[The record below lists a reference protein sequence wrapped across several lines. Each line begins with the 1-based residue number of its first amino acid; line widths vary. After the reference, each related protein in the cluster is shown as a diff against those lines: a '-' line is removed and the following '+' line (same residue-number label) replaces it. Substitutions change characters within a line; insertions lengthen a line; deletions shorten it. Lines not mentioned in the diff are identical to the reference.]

1 MAVVLQVAILKKGTG
16 LSPKCS
22 VLNFNTK
29 DGRSTKRLKGKG
41 HPRTAH
47 EGLE

>member
-16 LSPKCS
+16 LSPKRS
-22 VLNFNTK
+22 VLNFSAN
-29 DGRSTKRLKGKG
+29 DGRSTKRSKGKG
-41 HPRTAH
+41 RSRTGH